1 MPTAGPKIFNFQL
14 SIKINGVNVM
24 LNSKQRAE
32 LRAEAN
38 GLDPIFQIGK
48 EGVTESVIAQIED
61 TFNTRELFKVKVHLE
76 TSPESPKE
84 IASKIAEATKCDVVQ
99 VVGGTIVLFRINLML
114 RQRAAEKKKRAKE
127 KAEKEAIKRRTERK
141 KRKYGVQ

>member
-1 MPTAGPKIFNFQL
+1 
-14 SIKINGVNVM
+14 M
-24 LNSKQRAE
+24 LNSTQRAQ

-48 EGVTESVIAQIED
+48 EGVTESVIAQVED
-61 TFNTRELFKVKVHLE
+61 TFNTRELFKIKVHLE
-76 TSPESPKE
+76 TSPETPKE
-84 IASKIAEATKCDVVQ
+84 IAQRIAEATKCDVVQ

-114 RQRAAEKKKRAKE
+114 RQKAAERKKRAKE

-141 KRKYGVQ
+141 KKKYGVQ